1 MLSNSQVKH
10 INALKI
16 KKYREE
22 YREFIAEGNTLVT
35 DLVNS
40 PYEIAGV
47 YALSA
52 WITSSLDLIRNNKL
66 TVFETEP
73 GDMERITSLS
83 SPSPVLAIV
92 KIPPDA
98 GEIPENAGLTAI
110 ESVIPGIFNDLSL
123 MLEGISDPGNFGT
136 LLRIADWFGIRH
148 VICSDNCVEL
158 FNPKVVQ
165 SSMGSVARVKVLYTG
180 LPELLEKLKGSLP
193 VYGTFLEGDP
203 VYGRKL
209 SSKGI
214 ILIGSEAHGISEELS
229 GFITDR
235 LFIPSFGS
243 PVNGKAESLNAAVA
257 AAVIIYEFRRRI
269 NVQQ

>member
-35 DLVNS
+35 DLINS
-40 PYEIAGV
+40 AYEISGV
-47 YALSA
+47 YALSI
-52 WITSSLDLIRNNKL
+52 WITSSLDLIRNKNL
-66 TVFETEP
+66 TVFEAEP
-73 GDMERITSLS
+73 GDMEKITFLS

-98 GEIPENAGLTAI
+98 GEIPEDGGLMDI
-110 ESVIPGIFNDLSL
+110 ERIIPGIFDDLSL
-123 MLEGISDPGNFGT
+123 MLEGISDPGNLGT
-136 LLRIADWFGIRH
+136 LLRIADW
-148 VICSDNCVEL
+148 CVEL

-165 SSMGSVARVKVLYTG
+165 ASMGSVARVRVFYTG
-180 LPELLEKLKGSLP
+180 LANLLEKLKGSLP
-193 VYGTFLEGDP
+193 VYGTFLVGDP
-203 VYGRKL
+203 VYSRKL

-214 ILIGSEAHGISEELS
+214 ILIGSEAHGISNGLS
-229 GFITDR
+229 DFVTHR

-243 PVNGKAESLNAAVA
+243 SGNGKAESLNAAVA
-257 AAVIIYEFRRRI
+257 TAVIIYEFRRPV
-269 NVQQ
+269 NFQ